1 MPTDT
6 PTLFVTLAALFGLLF
21 GSFLNVCIYR
31 LPRDLSVVAPRSFC
45 PECGHRIAWYDNV
58 PVLSYAL
65 LRGRSRCCGKS
76 IGIRYLVVELTTAL
90 LFALTVFRYGP
101 TLLALKW
108 CIFDAIMVALFWTDL
123 EERILPDELTLGGA
137 LAGLVFSIWVMVPG
151 LMVPLSV
158 PLNLRAASV
167 VNALIG
173 GLALSLPIWLLAWLY
188 GRLRKREALGRG
200 DVKLLAA
207 IGVFLGL
214 ENGLFA
220 LLLGAVSGSVLGLAY
235 IFWKGKDAATYEL
248 PFGSFLCF
256 GAVAAPLI
264 GKY

>member
-1 MPTDT
+1 MA
-6 PTLFVTLAALFGLLF
+6 LAAVFGLLF

-31 LPRDLSVVAPRSFC
+31 LPRDLSVITPRSFC

-58 PVLSYAL
+58 PLLSYAI
-65 LRGRSRCCGKS
+65 LRGRCRRCRRS
-76 IGIRYLVVELTTAL
+76 IGIRYVLVEFTTAV
-90 LFALTVFRYGP
+90 LFALTVARYGP

-108 CIFDAIMVALFWTDL
+108 CVFDAVMVALFWTDL
-123 EERILPDELTLGGA
+123 EERILPDELTWGAA
-137 LAGLVFSIWVMVPG
+137 LAGLIFSIWVTVPG

-158 PLNLRAASV
+158 SLNLRAASV
-167 VNALIG
+167 VNAIIG
-173 GLALSLPIWLLAWLY
+173 GLALSLPIWLLGWLY

-220 LLLGAVSGSVLGLAY
+220 LLLGAVSGSVLGMAY
-235 IFWKGKDAATYEL
+235 IFWKGKDAASYEL